1 METNKNQD
9 PLSALDTRLKKAR
22 ELVQDPLTKTT
33 TDSSE
38 KGSVLSLAFRVAVEI
53 VSAVVIGFILGW
65 FLDDWLGTKPW
76 LMLTFV
82 FIGFVAGVLNV
93 YRMASGFGY
102 SAGYAK
108 KDKIIRS
115 PNSAN
120 ERK

>member
-76 LMLTFV
+76 LMLMFV

-102 SAGYAK
+102 SAGYAN
-108 KDKIIRS
+108 KDEAVS
-115 PNSAN
+115 SLNSAN

>member
-82 FIGFVAGVLNV
+82 FIGFAAGVLNV

-102 SAGYAK
+102 SAGYPN
-108 KDKIIRS
+108 KDETVS
-115 PNSAN
+115 SLNSAN

>member
-1 METNKNQD
+1 METNKKQD

-22 ELVQDPLTKTT
+22 ELVQDPLTKKT
-33 TDSSE
+33 TDGSE

-82 FIGFVAGVLNV
+82 VIGFAAGVLNV

-102 SAGYAK
+102 SAGYANK
-108 KDKIIRS
+108 KETVGS

>member
-1 METNKNQD
+1 METKKNHD
-9 PLSALDTRLKKAR
+9 PLSTLDTRLKKAR

-33 TDSSE
+33 MDRSE
-38 KGSVLSLAFRVAVEI
+38 KGRVLSLAFRVALEI
-53 VSAVVIGFILGW
+53 VSAVAIGVCLGW

-82 FIGFVAGVLNV
+82 VIGFAAGVLNV

-108 KDKIIRS
+108 RDETIGI
-115 PNSAN
+115 PDSAD

>member
-102 SAGYAK
+102 SVGYAK
-108 KDKIIRS
+108 NDKIVSS

>member
-22 ELVQDPLTKTT
+22 KLVQDPLTKKT
-33 TDSSE
+33 TDGSE

-102 SAGYAK
+102 SAGYANK
-108 KDKIIRS
+108 EETVAS

>member
-1 METNKNQD
+1 METNKKQD

-33 TDSSE
+33 TDRSE
-38 KGSVLSLAFRVAVEI
+38 NGSVLSLAFRVAIEI

-65 FLDDWLGTKPW
+65 FLDDWLGTNPW

-82 FIGFVAGVLNV
+82 FIGFAAGVLNV

-102 SAGYAK
+102 SAGYANK
-108 KDKIIRS
+108 EETVAS

>member
-82 FIGFVAGVLNV
+82 FIGFVKVCTKYVIKHFNK
-93 YRMASGFGY
+93 F
-102 SAGYAK
+102 
-108 KDKIIRS
+108 DKRVS
-115 PNSAN
+115 LT
-120 ERK
+120 

>member
-22 ELVQDPLTKTT
+22 ELVQDPLTKKT
-33 TDSSE
+33 TDGSE

-65 FLDDWLGTKPW
+65 FLDNWLGTKPW

-82 FIGFVAGVLNV
+82 FIGFAAGVLNV

-102 SAGYAK
+102 SAGYANK
-108 KDKIIRS
+108 EETVAS

>member
-1 METNKNQD
+1 METKKNHD

-22 ELVQDPLTKTT
+22 EVVQDPLTKTA
-33 TDSSE
+33 TDRSE
-38 KGSVLSLAFRVAVEI
+38 KGRVLSLAFRVALEI
-53 VSAVVIGFILGW
+53 VSAVVIGFCLGW
-65 FLDDWLGTKPW
+65 FIDDWLGTKPW

-82 FIGFVAGVLNV
+82 VIGFAAGVLNV

-102 SAGYAK
+102 SVGYAK
-108 KDKIIRS
+108 NDKIVSS

>member
-22 ELVQDPLTKTT
+22 KLVQDPLTKKT
-33 TDSSE
+33 TDGSE

-53 VSAVVIGFILGW
+53 VSAVVIGFCLGW

-76 LMLTFV
+76 LMLMFV
-82 FIGFVAGVLNV
+82 VIGFAAGVLNV

-102 SAGYAK
+102 SAGYAN
-108 KDKIIRS
+108 KDKTVGS